1 MAGVNLRRLYL
12 ALAIVSLAPVWSA
25 HYLPTADGPSHVY
38 NSWVLRELVLGH
50 RGVVAE
56 WYAVDWRPYPNWSG
70 HAVLALLMSVVP
82 PLLAEKL
89 LVSGIVLLFLY
100 AMWRYAG
107 ALAETTDEAGRPAA
121 FLAFPFAYHLLLQMG
136 FYNFAIGAALY
147 FLVLAVW
154 WEKRLA
160 ATALLLL
167 ACYFSHLL
175 PALLAVASIAVLALL
190 TRRWRGFLP
199 ILPVLPLLAWFLH
212 VRGATLESAHVPAF
226 GLFDYLRRMWVVLTF
241 DVQQARLGFT
251 LSTILAALILLTVVR
266 RRWALRTWRAG
277 DAFLAVTLLLL
288 VLYARAPAAS
298 SGGTM
303 IMERMALFVALSP
316 LVWIA
321 PRLPPR
327 ATAAMVI
334 LLTILSLVYT
344 GYLVRRYRGL
354 SRRMTELVRSA
365 DALGGDTAFLPLVRD
380 VRPPRGSFVPVLMHA
395 IDYAAVEKH
404 DVDVA
409 NYEAGSGYFPIR
421 FRDGRSA
428 PPFETIGVHAG
439 EADLGPWLSAVPYV
453 FTWHVPDDAPAVEQ
467 LRRSH
472 AAIGG
477 ADGGV
482 VYR

>member
-1 MAGVNLRRLYL
+1 MTLRRLYL
-12 ALAIVSLAPVWSA
+12 ALAIVSLAPIWSA

-50 RGVVAE
+50 RGVVTE

-70 HAVLALLMSVVP
+70 HAVLALLMSVFP
-82 PLLAEKL
+82 PLIAEKL

-107 ALAETTDEAGRPAA
+107 ACALTDDVEASRAVA
-121 FLAFPFAYHLLLQMG
+121 FIAFPFAYHLLLQMG

-147 FLVLAVW
+147 FLVLAAW
-154 WEKRLA
+154 WEGRLVG
-160 ATALLLL
+160 ATLLLL
-167 ACYFSHLL
+167 ACYFSHAL
-175 PALLAVASIAVLALL
+175 PAMLAVASIALLALL
-190 TRRWRGFLP
+190 TRRWRGLLVV
-199 ILPVLPLLAWFLH
+199 LPVLPLLAWFLH
-212 VRGATLESAHVPAF
+212 VRGATLASAHVPAF

-241 DVQQARLGFT
+241 DVQQAKLGFT
-251 LSTILAALILLTVVR
+251 LSSILALLIVMTFLR
-266 RRWALRTWRAG
+266 RRWKWTEG
-277 DAFLAVTLLLL
+277 DAFLLVTLLLV

-327 ATAAMVI
+327 AGAAMVI

-354 SRRMTELVRSA
+354 SRRVTELVRSA
-365 DALGGDTAFLPLVRD
+365 DALGRDAAVLPLIRD
-380 VRPPRGSFVPVLMHA
+380 VRPPRGAFVPVLMHA
-395 IDYAAVEKH
+395 FDYAAVEKH
-404 DVDVA
+404 DVDIA

-421 FRDGRSA
+421 FRDGVAA
-428 PPFETIGVHAG
+428 PAIETIGVHAG
-439 EADLGPWLSAVPYV
+439 DVDIAPYIGNVPYV
-453 FTWHVPDDAPAVEQ
+453 FTWHVPDDAPVVEQ
-467 LRRSH
+467 LRKSH

-477 ADGGV
+477 SDGGV